1 MGAGPETAPIRIGSE
16 IGGKYRLKS
25 VLGEGSFATIY
36 LGERNEDSRNVV
48 VKLFSHDDSSRLVS
62 YELEASVSGR
72 LVHPN
77 LVQCLDA
84 GSSGGHSYLVFEW
97 IEGCDL
103 KRVLSSG
110 ALAIADAVNAARAI
124 AGALQYAHE
133 RGIIHR
139 DLKPSNVLVPGWPAE
154 ANFSAV
160 KLVDFGI
167 AGELTGK
174 EQLTRAGDV
183 FGTPIYMSPEQIL
196 GEPQTA
202 ATDVYGFGLLLYE
215 MLVGHPL
222 HSARDSFALFQAI
235 LHEEAPGGNWGLPP
249 HLADLIHAC
258 VQRNPADRPSF
269 KAILQILAS
278 SDAPGEFTRIF
289 QRPNAA
295 PGLPPRPGAPQFPG
309 AESTLSGPGEF
320 TRLLQLPNSAPGSVK
335 SPSASP
341 LRSKK
346 LVIILAGACVLAV
359 AVTIP
364 FTMLRSTRPEH
375 PPGIIN
381 SAPGPVQQE
390 NPQQKNP
397 ETGLPLVLAGAA
409 IAIAGLA
416 AGYSIR
422 GLLSR
427 SSSRLKSQAFE
438 LALDAKNRVDLTATI
453 AMQVTGLVSRL
464 RDLDERILAGTVAL
478 MLDEY
483 RQATEAKDRQ
493 AALMNVVSLSEKLG
507 QRLSPWYVRY
517 KDVIGSGVAIVGA
530 LSGLLTAFSGL
541 HGGHK
546 P

>member
-1 MGAGPETAPIRIGSE
+1 
-16 IGGKYRLKS
+16 
-25 VLGEGSFATIY
+25 
-36 LGERNEDSRNVV
+36 
-48 VKLFSHDDSSRLVS
+48 
-62 YELEASVSGR
+62 
-72 LVHPN
+72 
-77 LVQCLDA
+77 
-84 GSSGGHSYLVFEW
+84 
-97 IEGCDL
+97 
-103 KRVLSSG
+103 
-110 ALAIADAVNAARAI
+110 
-124 AGALQYAHE
+124 
-133 RGIIHR
+133 
-139 DLKPSNVLVPGWPAE
+139 
-154 ANFSAV
+154 
-160 KLVDFGI
+160 
-167 AGELTGK
+167 
-174 EQLTRAGDV
+174 
-183 FGTPIYMSPEQIL
+183 
-196 GEPQTA
+196 
-202 ATDVYGFGLLLYE
+202 
-215 MLVGHPL
+215 
-222 HSARDSFALFQAI
+222 
-235 LHEEAPGGNWGLPP
+235 
-249 HLADLIHAC
+249 
-258 VQRNPADRPSF
+258 
-269 KAILQILAS
+269 
-278 SDAPGEFTRIF
+278 
-289 QRPNAA
+289 
-295 PGLPPRPGAPQFPG
+295 
-309 AESTLSGPGEF
+309 
-320 TRLLQLPNSAPGSVK
+320 
-335 SPSASP
+335 
-341 LRSKK
+341 
-346 LVIILAGACVLAV
+346 
-359 AVTIP
+359 
-364 FTMLRSTRPEH
+364 MLRSTRPEH